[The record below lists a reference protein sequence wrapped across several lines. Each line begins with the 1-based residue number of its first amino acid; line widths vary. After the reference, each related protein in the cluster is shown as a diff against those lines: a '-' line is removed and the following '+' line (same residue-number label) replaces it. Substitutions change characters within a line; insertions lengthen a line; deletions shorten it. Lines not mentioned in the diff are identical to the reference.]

1 MERRVLVAVF
11 LSFLVLYGYQTFVLP
26 PPLPP
31 EAPVQPA
38 SPGAPAGVAPEE
50 PQVTPPEAPPATAQ
64 PAPAAASVPPREPA
78 SAPAAPAAVVIGA
91 EVEREI
97 VVETA
102 TVEATL
108 SNRGGR
114 ILHWRLKTYQDSLG
128 QPVDLVPSDLPAGSP
143 TPFELRV
150 DDDGITDRLNTAL
163 YRVTGDRAGR
173 VDAQAGEAS
182 LLFEFE
188 DASGLRARKELR
200 FAPENYLIAFS
211 AVVED
216 GGVALNP
223 TVLWGPGLSDSGAQA
238 GGGGFLT
245 GNYTQPPQGI
255 YHLDGS
261 VERLTGGALEEQPA
275 HEGPFRFV
283 GIDDHYFIAVALNT
297 GQVRVEYQPTFIA
310 GLEETQ
316 RVLVSQSFTFP
327 GPPENVQFFYG
338 PKQLDLLRSVDAELV
353 RAINFGIFGWLAVPL
368 LGALQWIYGFAGNYG
383 WSIVLLTL
391 LINVFISPLRH
402 KSVVSMRKM
411 QVVQPQ
417 MKAIQER
424 YAGLKK
430 TDPAR
435 QKMNTEIMALYKE
448 KGVNPAGGCVPMLL
462 QFPVLLAF
470 YSMLGQSIELRG
482 ADFGFWIHDL
492 SQPDPYYI
500 IPVLMA
506 GTMFWQTKIMPST
519 ADPAQ
524 QKIMMLMP
532 LMFTFF
538 FLAAPSGLVMYWFV
552 SNLWAV
558 GQQYFTL
565 WMIGPVTV
573 PTVRPPAERRLKK
586 AGAGRTTKAEKGT

>member
-11 LSFLVLYGYQTFVLP
+11 LSFLVLYGYQTFILP
-26 PPLPP
+26 PPPPP
-31 EAPVQPA
+31 EAQVQPA
-38 SPGAPAGVAPEE
+38 SPDVTSGAPTEGM
-50 PQVTPPEAPPATAQ
+50 
-64 PAPAAASVPPREPA
+64 REPA
-78 SAPAAPAAVVIGA
+78 VRPAAPAQAAPVAESVPSAQPDPALAAPAAVVVGD

-97 VVETA
+97 VVDTA

-114 ILHWRLKTYQDSLG
+114 ILHWRLKTYRDSLG
-128 QPVDLVPSDLPAGSP
+128 EPVDLVPSDLPPGSP
-143 TPFELRV
+143 TPFALRV
-150 DDDGITDRLNTAL
+150 DDEGITERLNSAL
-163 YRVTGDRAGR
+163 YQVAGDSAGR

-182 LLFEFE
+182 VLFEFE
-188 DASGLRARKELR
+188 DASGLRARKEFR
-200 FAPENYLIAFS
+200 FDPENYLIAFS
-211 AVVED
+211 TTVESD
-216 GGVALNP
+216 GVALNP
-223 TVLWGPGLSDSGAQA
+223 TVLWGPGLEDSGAES
-238 GGGGFLT
+238 GGGSFFT
-245 GNYTQPPQGI
+245 GNYVQPPQGI
-255 YHLDGS
+255 YHLDGD
-261 VERLTGGALEEQPA
+261 VERLTGGDLEEQPG
-275 HEGPFRFV
+275 HQGPFRFV
-283 GIDDHYFIAVALNT
+283 GIDDHYFIAVAVNP
-297 GQVRVEYQPTFIA
+297 GQARVEFQPTPIA
-310 GLEETQ
+310 GPEETQ

-327 GPPENVQFFYG
+327 DSPANLQFFYG
-338 PKQLDLLRSVDAELV
+338 PKQLDLLRSVDTELV

-391 LINVFISPLRH
+391 LINVAISPLRH

-448 KGVNPAGGCVPMLL
+448 KGVNPAGGCLPMLL

-470 YSMLGQSIELRG
+470 YSMLSQSIELRG

-565 WMIGPVTV
+565 WMIGPVVV
-573 PTVRPPAERRLKK
+573 PAVRPPAERRLKK
-586 AGAGRTTKAEKGT
+586 AGAGRTTKAEKQS

>member
-1 MERRVLVAVF
+1 MPMERRVLVAVF
-11 LSFLVLYGYQTFVLP
+11 LSFLVLYAYQALLVP
-26 PPLPP
+26 PPQPTEPQAPP
-31 EAPVQPA
+31 EAPAATPAPSSARQPVADPLPLPATGAAPEATPA
-38 SPGAPAGVAPEE
+38 S
-50 PQVTPPEAPPATAQ
+50 
-64 PAPAAASVPPREPA
+64 S
-78 SAPAAPAAVVIGA
+78 PAAPAAVVLGDTT
-91 EVEREI
+91 EREI

-102 TVEATL
+102 SVEATL
-108 SNRGGR
+108 SNKGGR
-114 ILHWRLKTYQDSLG
+114 ILHWRLKNYRDSLG
-128 QPVDLVPSDLPAGSP
+128 ELIDLVPSDLPLDQP
-143 TPFELRV
+143 TPFSLRV
-150 DDDGITDRLNTAL
+150 DDGPTTERLNTAL
-163 YRVTGDRAGR
+163 YRVSGAAAGR
-173 VDAQAGEAS
+173 VDATTSEAAV
-182 LLFEFE
+182 LFEFE
-188 DASGLRARKELR
+188 DASGLRVRKELR
-200 FAPENYLIAFS
+200 FDPQNYLIAFS
-211 AVVED
+211 ATVES

-223 TVLWGPGLSDSGAQA
+223 TVLWGLGLADSGAQA
-238 GGGGFLT
+238 GGGSFFT

-255 YHLDGS
+255 YHRDGS
-261 VERLTGGALEEQPA
+261 VERLTAGDLDEQA
-275 HEGPFRFV
+275 VHEGQFRFV
-283 GIDDHYFIAVALNT
+283 GIDDHYFIAAALST
-297 GQVRVEYQPTFIA
+297 GPARVEFRATAIA
-310 GLEETQ
+310 GPEESE
-316 RVLVSQSFTFP
+316 RLLVSQSFTFP
-327 GPPENVQFFYG
+327 EPPQNVRFFYG
-338 PKQLDLLRSVDAELV
+338 PKQFDLLRSVDAELV

-391 LINVFISPLRH
+391 LINVAISPLRH
-402 KSVVSMRKM
+402 KSVISMRKM

-417 MKAIQER
+417 MKAIQDR

-448 KGVNPAGGCVPMLL
+448 KGVNPAGGCLPMLL

-506 GTMFWQTKIMPST
+506 VTMFWQQKITPST

-524 QKIMMLMP
+524 QRIMMLMP

-538 FLAAPSGLVMYWFV
+538 FLAAPSGLVVYWFV
-552 SNLWAV
+552 GNLWAI

-573 PTVRPPAERRLKK
+573 PADRPPAERKLKT
-586 AGAGRTTKAEKGT
+586 AGAGRTTEAGKRS

>member
-11 LSFLVLYGYQTFVLP
+11 LSFLVLYGYQMFVLP
-26 PPLPP
+26 PVPPSEAQPQTVLSEAPSSAAQDPQVMLPTPQQPTPAAGLPP
-31 EAPVQPA
+31 SSGPA
-38 SPGAPAGVAPEE
+38 L
-50 PQVTPPEAPPATAQ
+50 T
-64 PAPAAASVPPREPA
+64 
-78 SAPAAPAAVVIGA
+78 PAAPAAVVIGD
-91 EVEREI
+91 EIEREI

-114 ILHWRLKTYQDSLG
+114 ILHWRLKNYRDSLG
-128 QPVDLVPSDLPAGSP
+128 QPVDLVPSDLPSGSV
-143 TPFELRV
+143 TPFTLRV
-150 DDDGITDRLNTAL
+150 DDEGITERLNSAL
-163 YRVTGDRAGR
+163 YRVTGANMGR
-173 VDAQAGEAS
+173 VDAQTAEAS
-182 LLFEFE
+182 VFFEFE
-188 DASGLRARKELR
+188 DASGLRARKEIR
-200 FAPENYLIAFS
+200 FDPQNYLIAFS
-211 AVVED
+211 ATVESD
-216 GGVALNP
+216 GVALNP
-223 TVLWGPGLSDSGAQA
+223 SVLWGPGLEDSGAQS
-238 GGGGFLT
+238 GGGSFFT
-245 GNYTQPPQGI
+245 GNYVQPPQGI

-261 VERLTGGALEEQPA
+261 VERLTVADIEEQPG
-275 HEGPFRFV
+275 HQGPYRFV
-283 GIDDHYFIAVALNT
+283 GIDDHYFIAAALNT
-297 GQVRVEYQPTFIA
+297 GQVRVEFQFTPIA
-310 GLEETQ
+310 GPEETQ
-316 RVLVSQSFTFP
+316 RALVSQSFTFP
-327 GPPENVQFFYG
+327 GSPENVQFFYG

-391 LINVFISPLRH
+391 LINVTISPLRH

-424 YAGLKK
+424 YKGLKK

-448 KGVNPAGGCVPMLL
+448 KGVNPAAGCVPMLL

-470 YSMLGQSIELRG
+470 YSMLSQSIELRG
-482 ADFGFWIHDL
+482 AVFGFWINDL

-506 GTMFWQTKIMPST
+506 GTMFWQTKITPST
-519 ADPAQ
+519 ADPTQ

-538 FLAAPSGLVMYWFV
+538 FLQAPSGLVVYWFV
-552 SNLWAV
+552 SNLWAI

-565 WMIGPVTV
+565 WMIGPVIV
-573 PTVRPPAERRLKK
+573 PTVRPPAERKLKNS
-586 AGAGRTTKAEKGT
+586 GAGRTTGAEKRS

>member
-26 PPLPP
+26 P
-31 EAPVQPA
+31 
-38 SPGAPAGVAPEE
+38 
-50 PQVTPPEAPPATAQ
+50 APPPQAEQDSVSPAEPLGGAQNPQLTSPSTAQ
-64 PAPAAASVPPREPA
+64 
-78 SAPAAPAAVVIGA
+78 SAPATESIPSGEPTPTPASQAAVVTGD
-91 EVEREI
+91 ESEREI
-97 VVETA
+97 VVETS

-114 ILHWRLKTYQDSLG
+114 ILHWRLKTYLDSLG
-128 QPVDLVPSDLPAGSP
+128 EPVDLVPSDLPPGAP
-143 TPFELRV
+143 TPFALRV
-150 DDDGITDRLNTAL
+150 DDAAITDRLNTAL
-163 YRVTGDRAGR
+163 YRVSGDSAGR
-173 VDAQAGEAS
+173 VDAQTDES
-182 LLFEFE
+182 SVVFEFE
-188 DASGLRARKELR
+188 DASGLRVRKEIR
-200 FAPENYLIAFS
+200 FDPQSYLVAFS
-211 AVVED
+211 ATVEN

-223 TVLWGPGLSDSGAQA
+223 TVLWGAGLEDAGAQS
-238 GGGGFLT
+238 GGGSFFT
-245 GNYTQPPQGI
+245 GNYIQPPQGI

-261 VERLTGGALEEQPA
+261 VERLTVGDIEEQPA
-275 HEGPFRFV
+275 YEGPFRFV
-283 GIDDHYFIAVALNT
+283 GIDDHYFIAAALNT
-297 GQVRVEYQPTFIA
+297 GLARITFQSTPIA
-310 GLEETQ
+310 GPEDTQ

-327 GPPENVQFFYG
+327 DPPENVQFFYG
-338 PKQLDLLRSVDAELV
+338 PKQLNLLRAVDTELV

-391 LINVFISPLRH
+391 CINLTISPLRH

-417 MKAIQER
+417 MKVIQDR

-448 KGVNPAGGCVPMLL
+448 KGVNPASGCWPMLL

-506 GTMFWQTKIMPST
+506 GTMFWQTKITPST

-538 FLAAPSGLVMYWFV
+538 FLQAPSGLVVYWFV
-552 SNLWAV
+552 SNLWAI

-573 PTVRPPAERRLKK
+573 PTVRPPAERRLKN
-586 AGAGRTTKAEKGT
+586 AGAGRSTGADKKS

>member
-1 MERRVLVAVF
+1 MPMERRVLVAVF
-11 LSFLVLYGYQTFVLP
+11 LSFLVLYGYQTFILP
-26 PPLPP
+26 PSPPP
-31 EAPVQPA
+31 EAQVQSAAPDA
-38 SPGAPAGVAPEE
+38 TSGAPTG
-50 PQVTPPEAPPATAQ
+50 VTPEPAAT
-64 PAPAAASVPPREPA
+64 PTAPAQAAAVAESVPFGEPA
-78 SAPAAPAAVVIGA
+78 SAAPATVVIGD

-97 VVETA
+97 VVDTA

-128 QPVDLVPSDLPAGSP
+128 EPVDLVPSDLPPGSP
-143 TPFELRV
+143 TPFALRV
-150 DDDGITDRLNTAL
+150 DDDGITARLNSAL
-163 YRVTGDRAGR
+163 YQVAGDSLGR

-182 LLFEFE
+182 VIFEFE
-188 DASGLRARKELR
+188 DTSGLRARKEFR
-200 FAPENYLIAFS
+200 FDPENYLIAFS
-211 AVVED
+211 ATVEND
-216 GGVALNP
+216 GVALNP
-223 TVLWGPGLSDSGAQA
+223 TVLWGPGLEDSGAQS
-238 GGGGFLT
+238 GGGSFFT
-245 GNYTQPPQGI
+245 GNYVQPPQGI

-261 VERLTGGALEEQPA
+261 VERLTGGDLEEQQV
-275 HEGPFRFV
+275 HQGPFRFV
-283 GIDDHYFIAVALNT
+283 GIDDHYFISAALNP
-297 GQVRVEYQPTFIA
+297 GQVRVEFQPTPIE
-310 GLEETQ
+310 GPEETQ

-327 GPPENVQFFYG
+327 ESPTNVQFFYG

-391 LINVFISPLRH
+391 LINVVISPLRH

-448 KGVNPAGGCVPMLL
+448 KGVNPAGGCLPMLL

-506 GTMFWQTKIMPST
+506 GTMFWQTKITPST

-524 QKIMMLMP
+524 QKIMMFMP

-538 FLAAPSGLVMYWFV
+538 FLQAPSGLVVYWFV
-552 SNLWAV
+552 SNLWAI

-565 WMIGPVTV
+565 WMIGPVVV
-573 PTVRPPAERRLKK
+573 PAVRPPAERRLKN
-586 AGAGRTTKAEKGT
+586 AGAGRTTKAEKQS